1 MNSSVTVTVMDAE
14 AVLEGV
20 AKLPCDLSLP
30 IPSDLITLVI
40 WYKGGTRTPIYR
52 YELLLFPF
60 FNLLL
65 CTEICSIWY
74 VTVEV
79 FVIC

>member
-1 MNSSVTVTVMDAE
+1 MSSEGNVKSSVSVTVMDAE

-52 YELLLFPF
+52 YEILVLYA
-60 FNLLL
+60 NLH
-65 CTEICSIWY
+65 SILASP
-74 VTVEV
+74 TNAES
-79 FVIC
+79 

>member
-1 MNSSVTVTVMDAE
+1 MESE

-30 IPSDLITLVI
+30 IPKDVVTLVI

-52 YELLLFPF
+52 FVQILLVFKC
-60 FNLLL
+60 NYNK
-65 CTEICSIWY
+65 WH
-74 VTVEV
+74 VTIYD
-79 FVIC
+79 FSL